1 MKDLTPFLGKLH
13 RGTRRSVLL
22 NEEQRQWFAAAILE
36 YPIEY
41 IGKKMGVCYMT
52 VARLIDTLGLPR
64 GRRFNGSQ
72 IFYKIH
78 PEELQ
83 KRNEKIRQKRMKLI
97 KREKF
102 NLRMGAAP
110 GDQRLCEH
118 QQYVEHAVYTAG
130 KTKTRRLHRAT
141 DGALHERRPDGVLLR
156 RAHQAAPYDGAAH
169 GGGRL
174 QLQAIV
180 EQDRRPGST
189 VAHGAPAARLDAVKA
204 VNLTTMFA
212 ILIDSL
218 SRYVLNV

>member
-1 MKDLTPFLGKLH
+1 MKDLTPFPGKLL

-52 VARLIDTLGLPR
+52 VVRLIDTLGLPR

-78 PEELQ
+78 PEELK

-102 NLRMGAAP
+102 NLRMGLHQETNVYVNINAMTNT
-110 GDQRLCEH
+110 QNIRRVRLRQDGYTVPRMGRFCNDDPMVYYYDEH
-118 QQYVEHAVYTAG
+118 TKRHPVMERHMVAEGYSFKPLPSKTDEPAIRRPVEH
-130 KTKTRRLHRAT
+130 RLR
-141 DGALHERRPDGVLLR
+141 DWML
-156 RAHQAAPYDGAAH
+156 
-169 GGGRL
+169 
-174 QLQAIV
+174 
-180 EQDRRPGST
+180 
-189 VAHGAPAARLDAVKA
+189 
-204 VNLTTMFA
+204 
-212 ILIDSL
+212 
-218 SRYVLNV
+218 

>member
-1 MKDLTPFLGKLH
+1 MKDLTPFPGKLH

-22 NEEQRQWFAAAILE
+22 NEEQRQWFAAAVLE

-83 KRNEKIRQKRMKLI
+83 KRNEKIRQTRMKLI

-102 NLRMGAAP
+102 NLRMGLH
-110 GDQRLCEH
+110 QETNVYVNINSMTHTQCIRRVRLRQDGYTVPRMGRFTNDDPMVYYYDEH
-118 QQYVEHAVYTAG
+118 TKRHPIMERHMVAEGYSFRPLPS
-130 KTKTRRLHRAT
+130 KTDEPATRRPMEHR
-141 DGALHERRPDGVLLR
+141 LR
-156 RAHQAAPYDGAAH
+156 EWM
-169 GGGRL
+169 L
-174 QLQAIV
+174 
-180 EQDRRPGST
+180 
-189 VAHGAPAARLDAVKA
+189 
-204 VNLTTMFA
+204 
-212 ILIDSL
+212 
-218 SRYVLNV
+218 

>member
-1 MKDLTPFLGKLH
+1 MKDLEPFPGKLH

-102 NLRMGAAP
+102 NLRMGLH
-110 GDQRLCEH
+110 QETNVYVNINSMSNTQYIRRVRLRQDGYTVPRMGRFTNDDPIVYYYDEH
-118 QQYVEHAVYTAG
+118 TKRHPMMERHMVAEGYSFKPLPS
-130 KTKTRRLHRAT
+130 KTDEPATRRPMEHR
-141 DGALHERRPDGVLLR
+141 LR
-156 RAHQAAPYDGAAH
+156 EWM
-169 GGGRL
+169 L
-174 QLQAIV
+174 
-180 EQDRRPGST
+180 
-189 VAHGAPAARLDAVKA
+189 
-204 VNLTTMFA
+204 
-212 ILIDSL
+212 
-218 SRYVLNV
+218 